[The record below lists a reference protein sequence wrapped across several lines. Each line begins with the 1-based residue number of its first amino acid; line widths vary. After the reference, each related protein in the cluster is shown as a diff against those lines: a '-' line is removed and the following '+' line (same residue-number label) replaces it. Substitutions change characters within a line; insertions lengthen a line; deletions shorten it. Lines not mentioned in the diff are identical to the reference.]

1 MFGRDQGKVLPRA
14 GGGQDI
20 ESGLPESDKSD
31 RVGEV
36 WEGGGEGVG
45 REGGEPSGVY
55 GECEKNVR
63 KVRKSLDGTD
73 RSDR

>member
-45 REGGEPSGVY
+45 REGGEPSGVVSFVPRRL
-55 GECEKNVR
+55 GVTMEMLTTE
-63 KVRKSLDGTD
+63 
-73 RSDR
+73 